1 MIALKVQNLTKQ
13 YPLFTLDKVSF
24 SAEEGQVIGLIGR
37 NGAGKSTTIK
47 AILGMICAQG
57 DISVFGRAAAEQK
70 EEIGYA
76 GGGFRFYPQKTLKRI
91 AQTVSSFYAGWNEA
105 RYRSLLQAFQLQEE
119 KKITQL
125 SEGMKVKFAIAL
137 ALSHGARLLIMDEP
151 TSGLDSLS
159 REEICETMLDLVKN
173 EGVSVLFSTH
183 ITNDLERIADDIVL
197 LSEGK
202 LLAAE
207 PLSIL
212 KNRYVLAHYGT
223 AEEAR
228 SAGAIGV
235 RAGREGYEGLLVSEQ
250 GKGER
255 LATLDELT
263 VHLETARKR
272 GGTV

>member
-13 YPLFTLDKVSF
+13 YPSFTLDKVSF

-151 TSGLDSLS
+151 TSGLDPLS
-159 REEICETMLDLVKN
+159 REEICDLVLHLVQN
-173 EGVSVLFSTH
+173 EGVTVLFSTH
-183 ITNDLERIADDIVL
+183 ITSDLTRIANRILYLSNGRLIADEELKTL
-197 LSEGK
+197 LGKYSVALFARKEDAEQSGARGIKRVKEGF
-202 LLAAE
+202 
-207 PLSIL
+207 
-212 KNRYVLAHYGT
+212 
-223 AEEAR
+223 
-228 SAGAIGV
+228 
-235 RAGREGYEGLLVSEQ
+235 EGLMP
-250 GKGER
+250 
-255 LATLDELT
+255 
-263 VHLETARKR
+263 R
-272 GGTV
+272 GGTCAGGILRDASIDEIIVHWETEAGK

>member
-76 GGGFRFYPQKTLKRI
+76 GGGFRFYPEKTLKRI

-151 TSGLDSLS
+151 TSGLDPLS
-159 REEICETMLDLVKN
+159 REEICDLVLDLVQN
-173 EGVSVLFSTH
+173 EGVTVLFSTH
-183 ITNDLERIADDIVL
+183 ITSDLTRIADRILYLSNGRLIADEELKTL
-197 LSEGK
+197 LGKYSVALFARKEDAEQSGARGIKRVKEGF
-202 LLAAE
+202 
-207 PLSIL
+207 
-212 KNRYVLAHYGT
+212 
-223 AEEAR
+223 
-228 SAGAIGV
+228 
-235 RAGREGYEGLLVSEQ
+235 EGLMP
-250 GKGER
+250 
-255 LATLDELT
+255 
-263 VHLETARKR
+263 R
-272 GGTV
+272 GGTCAGGILRDASIDEIIVHWETEAGK